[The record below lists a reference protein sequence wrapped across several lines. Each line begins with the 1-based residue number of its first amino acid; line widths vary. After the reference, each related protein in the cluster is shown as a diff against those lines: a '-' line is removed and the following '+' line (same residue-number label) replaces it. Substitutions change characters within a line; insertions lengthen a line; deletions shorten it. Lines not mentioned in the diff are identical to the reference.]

1 MTNNNGLVII
11 KKEVKDMNSLQVT
24 CFLKVAECMSFSQA
38 AAELYVSQP
47 AVSRQIR
54 LLEEELGCLLF
65 DRSRKRLLCL
75 TPAGMV
81 FRDAFLRSQQGLAQA
96 AAAAQQLAGQ
106 NELRLCVGIGQ
117 GWELSDMLL
126 AFRRQV
132 SLRHPRAA
140 LSFESCTFRQLHSKL
155 HSGAL
160 DVILCT
166 KTSISSF
173 EALEIVEAA
182 CLESRAYV
190 RRGLLRDPEEPLRIQ
205 DFQGQTLLML
215 PEDES
220 PMAAQIVQLQF
231 LAHQVETRAV
241 YLPNRDTI
249 FQALLMGDGIS
260 VFDEYMGLDRDPR
273 LDWCYLDEM
282 IPICTVWKRSNQ
294 NPLIRL
300 FAEVM
305 LQGFQARKAAPYP

>member
-1 MTNNNGLVII
+1 
-11 KKEVKDMNSLQVT
+11 MNSLQVT
-24 CFLKVAECMSFSQA
+24 YFLKAAENVSFSQA

-47 AVSRQIR
+47 AISRQIR
-54 LLEEELGCLLF
+54 LLEEELGCRLF

-81 FRDAFLRSQQGLAQA
+81 FRDAFLRSRQGLDQA
-96 AAAAQQLAGQ
+96 KATVQQLIRQ
-106 NELRLCVGIGQ
+106 DTLRLSAGVGQ
-117 GWELSDMLL
+117 GWEFSDMLMT
-126 AFRRQV
+126 FRRRVAAQY
-132 SLRHPRAA
+132 PQAA
-140 LSFESCTFRQLHSKL
+140 LSFESNTFRQLHNKL

-173 EALEIVEAA
+173 DELEIVEAA
-182 CLESRAYV
+182 LLESRVYV
-190 RRGLLRDPEEPLRIQ
+190 RRGLLRDKGDKLRIQ

-220 PMAAQIVQLQF
+220 PMATQIVQLQF
-231 LAHQVETRAV
+231 LAHQVETNAV

-249 FQALLMGDGIS
+249 LQALLMGDGIS
-260 VFDEYMGLDRDPR
+260 VFDEYMGLQRYDQLTWCHLDDR
-273 LDWCYLDEM
+273 
-282 IPICTVWKRSNQ
+282 IPICIVWKRSNQ

-300 FAEVM
+300 FAETV
-305 LQGFQARKAAPYP
+305 FQTFQTKNQRDDTVIEAAKKP

>member
-1 MTNNNGLVII
+1 
-11 KKEVKDMNSLQVT
+11 MNSLQVT
-24 CFLKVAECMSFSQA
+24 YFLKVAESVSFSRA

-54 LLEEELGCLLF
+54 LLEEELGCQLF
-65 DRSRKRLLCL
+65 DRSRKRLPCL

-81 FRDAFLRSQQGLAQA
+81 FRDAFLRSQQGLEQARA
-96 AAAAQQLAGQ
+96 AARQLSEQ
-106 NELRLCVGIGQ
+106 DRLRLSVGIGQ
-117 GWELSDMLL
+117 GWELSEMLL

-132 SLRHPRAA
+132 ALRHPQAV
-140 LSFESCTFRQLHSKL
+140 LSFESNTFRQLQNKL

-173 EALEIVEAA
+173 DALEIVEAA
-182 CLESRAYV
+182 LLESRAYV
-190 RRGLLRDPEEPLRIQ
+190 RRGLLRAEGEELRIQ
-205 DFQGQTLLML
+205 DFQGQTLFML

-220 PMAAQIVQLQF
+220 PMATQIVQLQF
-231 LAHQVETRAV
+231 LACQVETSAV

-249 FQALLMGDGIS
+249 LQALLMGDGVS
-260 VFDEYMGLDRDPR
+260 VFDEYMGFQRYNQLTWCHLDDR
-273 LDWCYLDEM
+273 
-282 IPICTVWKRSNQ
+282 IPICIVWKRSNQ

-305 LQGFQARKAAPYP
+305 LQAFSSRGQGDGEAS

>member
-1 MTNNNGLVII
+1 
-11 KKEVKDMNSLQVT
+11 MNSLQVT

-47 AVSRQIR
+47 AISRQIR
-54 LLEEELGCLLF
+54 LLEEELDCQLF

-96 AAAAQQLAGQ
+96 AATAQQLAGR
-106 NELRLCVGIGQ
+106 NELRLSVGIGQ
-117 GWELSDMLL
+117 GWELSEMLL
-126 AFRRQV
+126 AFRRQAA
-132 SLRHPRAA
+132 LRHPRAS
-140 LSFESCTFRQLHSKL
+140 LSFESNTFRQLHNKL

-173 EALEIVEAA
+173 DALEIVEAA
-182 CLESRAYV
+182 LLESRVYV
-190 RRGLLRDPEEPLRIQ
+190 RRGLLRNGEEPLRIQ

-215 PEDES
+215 PEEES
-220 PMAAQIVQLQF
+220 PMATQIVQLQF
-231 LAHQVETRAV
+231 LAHQVKTSAV
-241 YLPNRDTI
+241 CLPNRETI
-249 FQALLMGDGIS
+249 FQALLMGDGVS
-260 VFDEYMGLDRDPR
+260 VFDEYMQFQNDPR
-273 LDWCYLDEM
+273 LTWCHLDDQ
-282 IPICTVWKRSNQ
+282 IPICIVWRRSNQ

-300 FAEVM
+300 FVEVM
-305 LQGFQARKAAPYP
+305 LQAFQDKAVRP

>member
-1 MTNNNGLVII
+1 
-11 KKEVKDMNSLQVT
+11 MNSLQVT

-54 LLEEELGCLLF
+54 LLEEELGCQLF
-65 DRSRKRLLCL
+65 DRSRKRLPCL

-81 FRDAFLRSQQGLAQA
+81 FRDAFLRSQQGLTQA
-96 AAAAQQLAGQ
+96 AAAAQQMAGR
-106 NELRLCVGIGQ
+106 NELRISVGIGQ
-117 GWELSDMLL
+117 GWELSEMLL
-126 AFRRQV
+126 AFRRQA
-132 SLRHPRAA
+132 LLQHPRAS
-140 LSFESCTFRQLHSKL
+140 LTFESCTFRQLHNKL

-166 KTSISSF
+166 KTSISNF

-182 CLESRAYV
+182 LLESRVYV
-190 RRGLLRDPEEPLRIQ
+190 RRGLLRDEAEPLNIQ
-205 DFQGQTLLML
+205 DFQGRDLLML

-220 PMAAQIVQLQF
+220 PMATQIVQLQF
-231 LAHQVETRAV
+231 LAHQVKTNAV

-249 FQALLMGDGIS
+249 LQALLMGDGVS
-260 VFDEYMGLDRDPR
+260 VFDEYMWFQKDSRLTWCHLDD
-273 LDWCYLDEM
+273 L
-282 IPICTVWKRSNQ
+282 IPICIVWRRSNQ

-305 LQGFQARKAAPYP
+305 LQAFQERPEKENRP